1 MVKFSRDRLDRTF
14 AALADPTRRGILRRL
29 SKGPVTMGELAR
41 PFGVSWP
48 AVTKHV
54 KVLERARLVR
64 REQDGRVHRMHLE
77 AGPMR
82 AARSWIDQY
91 REFWEGR
98 FDALE
103 RYLDET
109 SEGTTKGRR

>member
-1 MVKFSRDRLDRTF
+1 MG
-14 AALADPTRRGILRRL
+14 ALA
-29 SKGPVTMGELAR
+29 K

-54 KVLERARLVR
+54 KALERAKLVKR
-64 REQDGRVHRMHLE
+64 QHDGRVHRIFLA

-82 AARSWIDQY
+82 AARAWIDEY
-91 REFWEGR
+91 RSFWEQR

-103 RYLDET
+103 RYLKET
-109 SEGTTKGRR
+109 EAEQRSEGKGA